1 MKVGFFSIRFK
12 FLIVMSL
19 LLAACVC
26 VYLLIAVKVF
36 KADKTELVFDLNRS
50 QVSNMA
56 SELDTQFEGISDK
69 FKLFAMLS
77 SSGGNRY
84 VGDLF
89 TKDSDVV
96 FVAMYRGS
104 QDAHSSGAEVV
115 KKFENKTYR
124 ETYGLSEHFYEKDV
138 PAQREIPFAGIYK
151 NGEAI
156 WNATLKDGPAL
167 MGFGRRVVV
176 EDSRGAAVDQM
187 AVVGYIR
194 LDRVLKS
201 VAIVKLSEITVANRD
216 GEIIA
221 AASPEV
227 LRGSSLV
234 SHEPLFQAALQS
246 KAKTSVMNLEGQ
258 GRKIL
263 GAFSK
268 AHNDEIV
275 VLAQADEKLA
285 FGAVTSLVERSLIF
299 ALIVITTAFLAA
311 VLLSRSLTQPL
322 AELVDRMDLASQG
335 DLSTPLHL
343 DNHDETAILAESFNK
358 MIGDLK
364 TSRDQLEEINRDLDL
379 KVKERTRQL
388 EEQNHV
394 VKEAQEALLRTT
406 RLASAGEIAGKAAHE
421 VLNPLTSLL
430 TRVGIMERKIRNEM
444 VPQLGLLKEIKT
456 SWDKDYQAGGFEKML
471 EIWNGPSSVNQGQ
484 TLWQE
489 DLANIDGVA
498 TSLNEQ
504 LTALSHD
511 SEFLAKEGARIN
523 KIINGMRKLSVVRSD
538 KKKHSAHELLKDC
551 SHIMADL
558 FSQRD
563 YQIEQKFEAAGDLVF
578 LDRDEFVQAV
588 TNMMRNS
595 LQAMDEARTSHQLA
609 HGTLTLRTV
618 MENKM
623 LKIFIEDNGVGIS
636 GENQEKLFKG
646 QFTTKSPDEGTGL
659 GLGISRRFIRAYGGD
674 IEFVSSVPFEKTIFC
689 IQLPIH
695 DASAKEVAA

>member
-1 MKVGFFSIRFK
+1 MKMGFLSIRFK

-69 FKLFAMLS
+69 FKLYAMLS
-77 SSGGNRY
+77 SSGQSRW

-96 FVAMYRGS
+96 FVSMYRDS
-104 QDAHSSGAEVV
+104 QNKEMPHELI

-124 ETYGLSEHFYEKDV
+124 ETYGLASDYFDKAV
-138 PAQREIPFAGIYK
+138 PASRAIPFPRIFK
-151 NGEAI
+151 NGEAV
-156 WNATLKDGPAL
+156 WNATLKEGPAL
-167 MGFGRRVVV
+167 VGFGRRVVV

-187 AVVGYIR
+187 AVVGYMR
-194 LDRVLKS
+194 LDRILKS
-201 VAIVKLSEITVANRD
+201 VSLVKLSEITVANLE
-216 GEIIA
+216 GEVL
-221 AASPEV
+221 ASANPEI
-227 LRGSSLV
+227 LRGSSLLV
-234 SHEPLFQAALQS
+234 SQPLFQAALQ
-246 KAKTSVMNLEGQ
+246 AKTRTSVMNLDWQ
-258 GRKIL
+258 GKKIL

-268 AHNDEIV
+268 AHNDQIV
-275 VLAQADEKLA
+275 ILAQADERQA
-285 FGAVTSLVERSLIF
+285 FGAVASLVERSLIF

-311 VLLSRSLTQPL
+311 VMLSRSLTQPL
-322 AELVDRMDLASQG
+322 AVLVDRMDLVSQG
-335 DLSTPLHL
+335 DLSTQIHL
-343 DNHDETAILAESFNK
+343 KTHDETAILAESFNK

-364 TSRDQLEEINRDLDL
+364 TSRDQLEEINKDLDL
-379 KVKERTRQL
+379 KVKDRTRQL
-388 EEQNHV
+388 EEQHHV

-430 TRVGIMERKIRNEM
+430 TRVGIMERKIKNEM
-444 VPQLGLLKEIKT
+444 VPQLAVLKEIKQA
-456 SWDKDYQAGGFEKML
+456 WDKDYQAGGFEKML
-471 EIWNGPSSVNQGQ
+471 QVWQGASTVNAGQ

-489 DLANIDGVA
+489 DLSNIEGVA
-498 TSLNEQ
+498 GSLQQQ
-504 LTALSHD
+504 LTTLSQD
-511 SEFLAKEGARIN
+511 SEFLAREGARIN
-523 KIINGMRKLSVVRSD
+523 KIINGMRKLSIVRSD

-551 SHIMADL
+551 THIMADL
-558 FSQRD
+558 FSQRN
-563 YQIEQKFEAAGDLVF
+563 YQIEHHFEAGNDLLM

-595 LQAMDEARTSHQLA
+595 LQAMDEARTTHQLE
-609 HGTLTLRTV
+609 HG
-618 MENKM
+618 M
-623 LKIFIEDNGVGIS
+623 LKLSTILEKDTLKIYIEDNGVGIS
-636 GENQEKLFKG
+636 EENQAQLFKN

-674 IEFVSSVPFEKTIFC
+674 IEFVSSTPYMKTTFC
-689 IQLPIH
+689 IQIPIY
-695 DASAKEVAA
+695 DASSKEVAA

>member
-1 MKVGFFSIRFK
+1 MKLGFFSIRFK
-12 FLIVMSL
+12 FLIVMSM

-36 KADKTELVFDLNRS
+36 KSDKTELVFDLNRS

-69 FKLFAMLS
+69 FKLYAMLS
-77 SSGGNRY
+77 SSGENRW

-89 TKDSDVV
+89 TKESDVV
-96 FVAMYRGS
+96 FVSMYRDS
-104 QDAHSSGAEVV
+104 QDKTLPHQLLR
-115 KKFENKTYR
+115 KYENKTYR
-124 ETYGLSEHFYEKDV
+124 ETYGLNADYFEKNL
-138 PAQREIPFAGIYK
+138 PAQREIPFPRIFK
-151 NGEAI
+151 NGEAV
-156 WNATLKDGPAL
+156 WNATIKDGPAL
-167 MGFGRRVVV
+167 VGFGRRVVV

-201 VAIVKLSEITVANRD
+201 VSLVKLSEVTVANLE
-216 GEIIA
+216 GEVL
-221 AASPEV
+221 ASGNAEV
-227 LRGSSLV
+227 LRGNSLLIDQ
-234 SHEPLFQAALQS
+234 PLFQAALQ
-246 KAKTSVMNLEGQ
+246 AKTRTSVINFDRQGQ
-258 GRKIL
+258 KIL

-268 AHNDEIV
+268 AHNDHII

-322 AELVDRMDLASQG
+322 EVLVDRMDLVSQG
-335 DLSTPLHL
+335 DLSTQIQLQT
-343 DNHDETAILAESFNK
+343 HDETAILAESFNK

-379 KVKERTRQL
+379 KVKDRTRQL
-388 EEQNHV
+388 EEQNRV

-430 TRVGIMERKIRNEM
+430 TRVGIMERKIKNEM
-444 VPQLGLLKEIKT
+444 LPSLGLLKEIKQA
-456 SWDKDYQAGGFEKML
+456 WDKDYREGGFEKML
-471 EIWNGPSSVNQGQ
+471 QIWKGPSTVNAGQ
-484 TLWQE
+484 TLWDE
-489 DLANIDGVA
+489 DLGNIEAVA
-498 TSLNEQ
+498 GGLEQ
-504 LTALSHD
+504 QLSALSGD
-511 SEFLAKEGARIN
+511 SEFLAREGARIN
-523 KIINGMRKLSVVRSD
+523 KIINGMRKLSIVRSD

-558 FSQRD
+558 FAQRN
-563 YQIEQKFEAAGDLVF
+563 YQIKHEFEASDDLLMV
-578 LDRDEFVQAV
+578 DRDEFVQAI
-588 TNMMRNS
+588 TNLMRNS
-595 LQAMDEARTSHQLA
+595 LQAMDEARTQHKLE
-609 HGTLTLRTV
+609 HGALTVHTSLENNELRIHIT
-618 MENKM
+618 
-623 LKIFIEDNGVGIS
+623 DNGVGINE
-636 GENQEKLFKG
+636 ENQAQLFKN

-674 IEFVSSVPFEKTIFC
+674 IEFVSSIPFQKTTFC
-689 IQLPIH
+689 IRLPLY